1 MSGICGIVRSDG
13 KPVKNEEVQKM
24 IDGMTHSGSD
34 TEGIWIDGSVGLGH
48 KMLWTTPESLHEN
61 QPLINQDGNLVLIA
75 DARIDNRYELFEQLN
90 LNVND
95 DSIVTDA
102 DLILMSY
109 EKWGEESP
117 ENLIGDFSYAI
128 WDNNEKKLFCAR
140 DRLGMKPLIYTQI
153 NNSFLFSSEIS
164 GISALNAFEKKP
176 NLNAFESFFKIIGI
190 KHHETFFENIYRL
203 PPASKMI
210 IKEGKISII
219 KYWEP
224 ENFIKMNTNS
234 IEENGK
240 IFMNLLE
247 RSIKD
252 RLRSAYPIGI
262 EVSGGLD
269 SSAILL
275 LANRFNIENSITSL
289 SMRYKGMD
297 CDENKY
303 IEEVLKKVEFPSI
316 LLDFN
321 AIEDDHFYYDEYYD
335 FAPDWPAWGMFF
347 SDIEL
352 MKESQKNGIRIILT
366 GQGGDHVME
375 GNPLYVYD
383 DLKNRR
389 YIKVIKEIYKSS
401 YRIKMVKNI
410 LKFILPTQVKQ
421 FLKKFKSQDLKK
433 SYFKF
438 AFGKADNLKYISNRT
453 VDKSLAQ
460 ELQMILGEQS
470 SFITDSIMNQV
481 GGSFDIERR
490 HPFFDSRIIEFALS
504 IPKEQK
510 YSEKLQKLF
519 YRTATKGLLPELIR
533 NRSDKATFTLPTVH
547 ILKQNCDKEFF
558 NTLELEKIG
567 LVNNK
572 AKYDII
578 HKFDDLEDVECTC
591 VSQINLIV
599 TIEYWLKKHFKD
611 KKFTWK

>member
-1 MSGICGIVRSDG
+1 MSGICGIVHFDR
-13 KPVKNEEVQKM
+13 KPVKKEEVQKM
-24 IDGMTHSGSD
+24 IAGMTHRGSD
-34 TEGIWIDGSVGLGH
+34 AEGVWIDGSTGFGH
-48 KMLWTTPESLHEN
+48 KMLWTTPESLYES
-61 QPLINQDGNLVLIA
+61 QPLISQDGNLILIA
-75 DARIDNRYELFEQLN
+75 DARIDNRNELFEQLN
-90 LNVND
+90 LKTNDNV
-95 DSIVTDA
+95 IITDA

-117 ENLIGDFSYAI
+117 KNLIGDFSYAI
-128 WDNNEKKLFCAR
+128 WDNLEKKLFCAR
-140 DRLGMKPLIYTQI
+140 DRLGMKPFIYTKI
-153 NNSFLFSSEIS
+153 KNTFLFSSEIS

-190 KHHETFFENIYRL
+190 KHNETFFEDIFRL

-210 IKEGKISII
+210 LKEGEISIS

-224 ENFIKMNTNS
+224 EKFIKMNTNS

-247 RSIKD
+247 RAIKD

-275 LANRFNIENSITSL
+275 LANKFNGESSIISL
-289 SMRYKGMD
+289 SMRYESMD
-297 CDENKY
+297 CDESKY
-303 IEEVLKKVEFPSI
+303 IEEVLEKVDIPSI
-316 LLDFN
+316 SLDFN
-321 AIEDDHFYYDEYYD
+321 TIDDDNFHYDKYYDA
-335 FAPDWPAWGMFF
+335 APDWPVWGMFF

-352 MKESQKNGIRIILT
+352 MKESQKNGIRVILT

-375 GNPLYVYD
+375 GNSLYLYD
-383 DLKNRR
+383 DLKNRK
-389 YIKVIKEIYKSS
+389 YLKVIKEIYASP
-401 YRIKMVKNI
+401 YRIKMLKNI
-410 LKFILPTQVKQ
+410 LISILPSRIKQ
-421 FLKKFKSQDLKK
+421 FFKKFRSSDVET
-433 SYFKF
+433 SYFKT
-438 AFGKADNLKYISNRT
+438 AFEKVDNLKYISNQT
-453 VDKSLAQ
+453 VEKSLAQ

-490 HPFFDSRIIEFALS
+490 HPFFDSRVVEFALS

-519 YRTATKGLLPELIR
+519 YRKVTKGLLPELIR
-533 NRSDKATFTLPTVH
+533 NRSDKATFTLPAVH

-567 LVNNK
+567 LVNNN

-578 HKFDDLEDVECTC
+578 KKFDNLEKVRCTC
-591 VSQINLIV
+591 ISEVNLIV

-611 KKFTWK
+611 KKIT